1 MNNVKSEGKER
12 IGFRFFRPIS
22 LFRNFEYAVQPM
34 KTDPIGNRG
43 ASRRS
48 FIAGIGAV
56 ACAELTNASVWG
68 QSSVP
73 ALPLKNLGL
82 EHLDILVPDTAAS
95 AQIYTRVFKTKL
107 HQQSFQGTIRYFIL
121 LGDLPQNRQVGYIA
135 IGAAGTRPTSIGHYC
150 ALAER
155 YDRAGVAKEL
165 EAAGFSAGLG
175 GGFGMLPDPD
185 GLELQLFQPPAGLV
199 TAAVLSPLPV
209 DSTGLV
215 TPMGVDHV
223 LLHVAD
229 IEKSLPYYHLV
240 YGANIKST
248 RQTNPDRLWFQLEAN
263 TRIGLQKVPSG
274 QKPRIDHYCIKV
286 ASFDRE
292 AVAAGIRRIGLKMVP
307 SPDEPEVLRF
317 LDNDGIT
324 VELKPA

>member
-1 MNNVKSEGKER
+1 M
-12 IGFRFFRPIS
+12 
-22 LFRNFEYAVQPM
+22 LFVPNLRRNFQYAVQPM
-34 KTDPIGNRG
+34 NTDPIGYRG

-56 ACAELTNASVWG
+56 ACAELTNAWVWG
-68 QSSVP
+68 QSSSVP

-95 AQIYTRVFKTKL
+95 AQIYMRVFKTKL

-165 EAAGFSAGLG
+165 EAAGFSAGQG

-199 TAAVLSPLPV
+199 TAAVPSPLPV
-209 DSTGLV
+209 DSNGLV

-223 LLHVAD
+223 LLHVAG

-248 RQTNPDRLWFQLEAN
+248 RQTNPDRLWFQLETN
-263 TRIGLQKVPSG
+263 TRIGLQRVPSG

-286 ASFDRE
+286 APFDHD
-292 AVAAGIRRIGLKMVP
+292 AVAAGIRRIGLKVVP

>member
-1 MNNVKSEGKER
+1 MADMN
-12 IGFRFFRPIS
+12 
-22 LFRNFEYAVQPM
+22 
-34 KTDPIGNRG
+34 
-43 ASRRS
+43 RRS
-48 FIAGIGAV
+48 FIFGISAM
-56 ACAELTNASVWG
+56 ALAQTPTAA
-68 QSSVP
+68 

-95 AQIYTRVFKTKL
+95 AKVYMKVFRTKL
-107 HQQSFQGTIRYFIL
+107 HQQPFQGGIRYFIL

-135 IGAAGTRPTSIGHYC
+135 IGAQGTRPTSIGHYC

-155 YDRAGVAKEL
+155 YDRAGVASAL
-165 EAAGFSAGLG
+165 QAAGFSAGTG

-185 GLELQLFQPPAGLV
+185 GIELQLFQPPAGLV
-199 TAAVLSPLPV
+199 AAAVPSELPV
-209 DSTGLV
+209 ETNGLV
-215 TPMGVDHV
+215 KPLGVDHV

-248 RQTNPDRLWFQLEAN
+248 RQTNPDRLWLQLEAN
-263 TRIGLQKVPSG
+263 TRIGLQKAPPG

-286 ASFDRE
+286 APFDRE
-292 AVAAGIRRIGLKMVP
+292 AVSAGIRQMGLKVVP
-307 SPDEPEVLRF
+307 SPDEPEVLRWT
-317 LDNDGIT
+317 DNYDIT